1 MQGYENAR
9 NKFIQSQN
17 EAQEAHKLAYRD
29 ALMVFF
35 DPKNGEQNP
44 MVWQDYM
51 RTKELVLQNQA
62 LKEGRVLTSEEARF
76 AQEYNFISSV
86 SASRETPLS
95 SMIVAN
101 KKLQTA
107 FGELERT
114 NAARRLATTKPQGC
128 K

>member
-1 MQGYENAR
+1 MKGYEKIWD
-9 NKFIQSQN
+9 KFIQSQD
-17 EAQEAHKLAYRD
+17 EAQKAHREAYRD
-29 ALMVFF
+29 ALIVFF
-35 DPKNGEQNP
+35 DPKNGQNNP

-51 RTKELVLQNQA
+51 RTKELVIRNQA